1 MSHTDHVVTRCVHR
15 LAAPCHQWIFPMC
28 LVTPVDVS
36 GRFTWRRAKSVCL
49 VVAMTQVLRLSL
61 TLTTCSSHRRATTV
75 RSHRCFTCRMSVCY
89 VHWLNHRQ
97 QSWTLQSTTVW
108 QFIITE
114 RTRHVNTLSIE
125 WPTWLDSLIHSR
137 QCSSAEQRDVG
148 NYDRSALCLSVCV
161 CLCGLMW
168 NERQIQWDAFNGCDN
183 NSTAP
188 PQHTTSSSSN
198 SNSSDCSS
206 SCSSISSVKY
216 SNCTCFVCRLQ
227 LTSLFTFL
235 HGVSWLQPAP
245 NNVVYYE
252 PELPCEL
259 PLRNQGYVDRNGK
272 ERYIFRTVYSI
283 SKDFL
288 YTELNCETSYWV
300 NLFGTN
306 LTT

>member
-148 NYDRSALCLSVCV
+148 NYDRSALCLCVCV
-161 CLCGLMW
+161 CVAWCEMNARY
-168 NERQIQWDAFNGCDN
+168 NETH
-183 NSTAP
+183 STAATTIALHHHSTP
-188 PQHTTSSSSN
+188 PAAAATVTVATVAVVAVLLVLWNTATARASCVDSN
-198 SNSSDCSS
+198 WRLYSHSCTVFLGCSLRP
-206 SCSSISSVKY
+206 
-216 SNCTCFVCRLQ
+216 TM
-227 LTSLFTFL
+227 LFIT
-235 HGVSWLQPAP
+235 
-245 NNVVYYE
+245 N
-252 PELPCEL
+252 
-259 PLRNQGYVDRNGK
+259 
-272 ERYIFRTVYSI
+272 
-283 SKDFL
+283 
-288 YTELNCETSYWV
+288 LNCPVSCH
-300 NLFGTN
+300 
-306 LTT
+306 